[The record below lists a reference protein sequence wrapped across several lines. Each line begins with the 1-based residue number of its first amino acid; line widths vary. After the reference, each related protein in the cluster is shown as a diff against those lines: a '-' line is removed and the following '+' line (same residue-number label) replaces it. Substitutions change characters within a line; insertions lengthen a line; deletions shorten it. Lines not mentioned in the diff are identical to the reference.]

1 MARLRDAL
9 ASVDGVRVAY
19 LFGSRARGNARAS
32 SDIDVA
38 VEFDRALDAAA
49 RHDAHL
55 DVIAGADDLAY
66 HVASDAGWP
75 SPANGRDAFALL
87 GSHGVIAHALAE
99 RLGKAAGLR
108 NLLVHDHVP
117 IKHEMLAR
125 MVRSDLGDLRSF
137 GVAIAALLPP
147 APATE

>member
-1 MARLRDAL
+1 MVDLQIVTRRLLAL
-9 ASVDGVRVAY
+9 
-19 LFGSRARGNARAS
+19 NQ
-32 SDIDVA
+32 
-38 VEFDRALDAAA
+38 ALEDLGRPSAGDAAA
-49 RHDAHL
+49 LSADRVLGAAVERWL
-55 DVIAGADDLAY
+55 QIAIEACIDLAY

-75 SPANGRDAFALL
+75 SPAHGRDAFALL
-87 GSHGVIAHALAE
+87 ASHGVIAHALAE

-108 NLLVHDHVP
+108 NLLVHEYVS
-117 IKHEMLAR
+117 INLEMLAR